1 MISQIKKATKELD
14 DLISNDDFNLFK
26 EKENHYNLLFENAN
40 ISFFNTCSICNEINS
55 YKSFCSC
62 DVNFNY
68 GLGVEKTKRIELKKY
83 MDIFQSIDKNSSLC
97 KFKTG
102 ISAMKG
108 LTDEEKYI
116 LSQGPL
122 FEQHSSNEKEDDEDV
137 FPLIIDIEPK
147 PKKEEFEFSINEEGF
162 KLLDKVFINNS
173 DNEKTLSTNSE
184 PLKTEEFQFYRDVF
198 LPFGTYI
205 AIMQFPILVFADR
218 YIKKLS
224 SREYDVF
231 AIVMFIFCLGLFGR
245 LLIKSDL
252 KEHKIKF
259 FNSLYSEKSQLIH
272 FIASIVLVAL
282 AVYEIALFMLLI
294 FGIIWLIS
302 NFKDVKSKYYKS
314 QFNRVLNSI
323 WNKIVDILGY

>member
-1 MISQIKKATKELD
+1 MTSQIQKAIKEYHNILDLD
-14 DLISNDDFNLFK
+14 DLELFYHYQVKHKVLYEKSIK
-26 EKENHYNLLFENAN
+26 EFDKNC
-40 ISFFNTCSICNEINS
+40 TICNRENSLNS
-55 YKSFCSC
+55 YCYCKFL
-62 DVNFNY
+62 FNN
-68 GLGVEKTKRIELKKY
+68 GIGVEVINRSEL
-83 MDIFQSIDKNSSLC
+83 QSFINIYSGLNSKLSQYN
-97 KFKTG
+97 FDN
-102 ISAMKG
+102 

-116 LSQGPL
+116 LNQGPL
-122 FEQHSSNEKEDDEDV
+122 LEQHSTDEKKDKEDEEDV
-137 FPLIIDIEPK
+137 FPIIIDIEPK

-162 KLLDKVFINNS
+162 KLLDKVFISNS

-231 AIVMFIFCLGLFGR
+231 AIVMFIFCLGLLGR

-272 FIASIVLVAL
+272 FIVSIVLVAL
-282 AVYEIALFMLLI
+282 AVYEIALFMLFV